1 MSAISQTL
9 CWILYLHSFPGGS
22 DGIESACNVGDLGL
36 IPGLGRSPWRRKWQL
51 APVFLPGKSHGQSSL
66 VGYSPWSC
74 EKLDKT
80 ERLSLSLLIDIL
92 SVCLEG
98 SVSLRSLEINKLINK
113 PCPHCRSDGR
123 KNINHQWGR
132 YNKPTGFYTGNFDCS
147 K

>member
-1 MSAISQTL
+1 MRVTKLSLMSL
-9 CWILYLHSFPGGS
+9 ILNSRDSLVAQMVRNQPAGQKTWSRQEDPS
-22 DGIESACNVGDLGL
+22 REWL
-36 IPGLGRSPWRRKWQL
+36 PT
-51 APVFLPGKSHGQSSL
+51 PVFLPGELNGQSSL